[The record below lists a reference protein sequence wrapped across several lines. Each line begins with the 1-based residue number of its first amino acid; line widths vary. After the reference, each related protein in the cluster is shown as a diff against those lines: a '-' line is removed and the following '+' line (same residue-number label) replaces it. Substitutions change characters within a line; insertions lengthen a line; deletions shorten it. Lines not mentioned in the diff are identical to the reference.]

1 MPRLLFKP
9 SPRLQLRRA
18 AQLVCCLPLLSTR
31 MPASIA
37 CFIAPELRGVS
48 ALRRRF
54 VAHLRRSAVVAV
66 VRVER
71 VVYIA
76 AEVIRTMKPRAY
88 ADEDAAGEPFRPIVA
103 IGNAAI
109 WSVVIVAVRAI
120 RSHADFHSYL
130 RLCLGWSCRKHQSGN
145 SR

>member
-18 AQLVCCLPLLSTR
+18 AQLVCCLKLPLLSTR

-88 ADEDAAGEPFRPIVA
+88 ADEDAAGEPFR
-103 IGNAAI
+103 
-109 WSVVIVAVRAI
+109 
-120 RSHADFHSYL
+120 
-130 RLCLGWSCRKHQSGN
+130 
-145 SR
+145 